1 MQFSYFSV
9 ISQFTHN
16 TVHPYRNVLTVPPP
30 PPYTKSI
37 SKSKKKIGVH
47 ASNIVCGVK
56 RGLDLC
62 ELENAPEL

>member
-9 ISQFTHN
+9 ISQLTHN
-16 TVHPYRNVLTVPPP
+16 KVHPYRNVLTVLPP
-30 PPYTKSI
+30 PPYTKL
-37 SKSKKKIGVH
+37 KVEKKKIGVH
-47 ASNIVCGVK
+47 SSNIVCGVK